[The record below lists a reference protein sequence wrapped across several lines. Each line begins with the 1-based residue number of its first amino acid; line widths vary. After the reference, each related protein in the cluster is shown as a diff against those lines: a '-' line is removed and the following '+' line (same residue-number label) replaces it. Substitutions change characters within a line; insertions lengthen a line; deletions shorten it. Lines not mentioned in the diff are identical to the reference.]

1 MNKRKTLYVSNRR
14 DWRSWLEK
22 HFRTAGEIWLVYPKK
37 SSGKPRLSYN
47 DAVEEALSFGWIDST
62 VRTLDA
68 ERHIQRF
75 SPRHPNSPY
84 SQANKERLKWLLGKR
99 MVYPTMNDAARKA
112 VREKF
117 VFPQDIL
124 AAIKADPLA
133 WKNYRRF
140 SPAYR
145 RIRMAYIDAAR
156 KRPEEFQKRLSHFIR
171 KTRANQRLG
180 FGGIEKH
187 Y

>member
-1 MNKRKTLYVSNRR
+1 MIKFKTLYVTNRK

-22 HFRTAGEIWLVYPKK
+22 NFRTANEIWLVTPNK
-37 SSGKPRLSYN
+37 SSGKQSLPYN

-62 VRTLDA
+62 VRPLDA
-68 ERHIQRF
+68 ESRIQRF
-75 SPRHPNSPY
+75 SPRRLGSPC
-84 SQANKERLKWLLGKR
+84 SQANKERLKWLLKNR
-99 MVYPTMNDAARKA
+99 LVHPSISDAARKA

-117 VFPQDIL
+117 VFPGDIL
-124 AAIKADPLA
+124 AVLKADPLA

-140 SPAYR
+140 SPSYR
-145 RIRMAYIDAAR
+145 RIRIAYIDGAR
-156 KRPEEFQKRLSHFIR
+156 KRPAEFQKRLSNFVR
-171 KTRANQRLG
+171 KTRANQCFG